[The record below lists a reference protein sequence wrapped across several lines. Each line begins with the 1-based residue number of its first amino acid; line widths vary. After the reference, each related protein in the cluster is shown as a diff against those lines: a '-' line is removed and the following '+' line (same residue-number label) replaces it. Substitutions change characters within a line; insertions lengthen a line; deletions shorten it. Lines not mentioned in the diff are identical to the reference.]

1 MATFILNPNP
11 PTAASWPVRHRRDP
25 GLRTFQASPTTAGTS
40 RGCFPSVAPGTR
52 PHPAQ
57 AIEILKLPALS
68 CSSVF
73 ILTPRS
79 GQHAYAHHHS
89 QGQDPENFS
98 LCSNRSVSEHA
109 HGGVLHT
116 RKLVNQPGH
125 FPLPSFQPWT
135 CSSKSSI
142 YMPSYKVQLL
152 PKQRGK
158 SAAFMIL
165 Q

>member
-11 PTAASWPVRHRRDP
+11 PTAASCPVQHRQDP
-25 GLRTFQASPTTAGTS
+25 GLHTFQAPPATLAPLG
-40 RGCFPSVAPGTR
+40 GCFPSLAPGTR

-57 AIEILKLPALS
+57 ATEVLKLP
-68 CSSVF
+68 VF
-73 ILTPRS
+73 LAAPYLYS
-79 GQHAYAHHHS
+79 PLEAA
-89 QGQDPENFS
+89 
-98 LCSNRSVSEHA
+98 SVSTHISTAKDETLQTFLSVPTGPSVSTLTVA
-109 HGGVLHT
+109 FLHT